1 MIAFPF
7 RTRFESVLK
16 AQRLDDVASLFADSD
31 YFDEVPLYSRYQQ
44 VEFLKHFGEVDQLL
58 IELALDYLDRV
69 SDEIRIPRTR
79 RFLAITVIR
88 DSHNDFLVPAIFV
101 CNGNV
106 TARLKDLRLSSPTD
120 GLGKRV
126 QALVK
131 LANRDV
137 AYSVFEDRQTV
148 PGEVRVFIGFESPK
162 RDIVSLK
169 TFANNVASRH

>member
-16 AQRLDDVASLFADSD
+16 AQHLDDVASIFAESD

-44 VEFLKHFGEVDQLL
+44 IDFLKHYGEVDQLL

-69 SDEIRIPRTR
+69 STEICIPGTQ
-79 RFLAITVIR
+79 RFIAITVIR
-88 DSHNDFLVPAIFV
+88 DSHDEYLVPAIFV

-106 TARLKDLRLSSPTD
+106 AARLKDLRLSSPAD

-131 LANRDV
+131 LANREI
-137 AYSVFEDRQTV
+137 AYSVFEDRHTV
-148 PGEVRVFIGFESPK
+148 PGEVRVFIGYKSSK

-169 TFANNVASRH
+169 TLANKVASQH